1 MLRGFINLRQKRY
14 VNMKKTKYDKLTS
27 KYQKP
32 LMKSLEEFV
41 AIDSSYDES
50 TVNETNPFG
59 GGVSDALNY
68 ITNLARKDGF
78 EVTNYDNKIVEIL
91 YGRGPKNLTIMAH
104 ADVVPAG
111 DGWIDPPFKMT
122 ERKGMLY
129 GRGVSDDKGPLLATY
144 YALKALRDEGE
155 LGGYEIRFLVGGNEE
170 SGSLCMEHYFGVLKK
185 KQPTLG
191 FSPDSDFPLIYA
203 EKGIV
208 NFKVTVKV
216 EVPGLISIKGG
227 TARNAVIDKCELKHD
242 LDLNFLKYIMEHYHR
257 TEAAILT
264 KDDVTT
270 VTFFGKAAHGSTPEK
285 GINAGMMA
293 LKSIAEFSKNETL
306 LKLVKLYEPLD
317 AKGYNCDAKNEEMGT
332 NSSNVG
338 IISYKDGIL
347 ELYVNFRYINKCDPK
362 ELLANIKEANKG
374 FEVKVEGQDPVLFFP
389 QDHELVQAL
398 LKCYQD
404 ETGDL
409 VSKPLAIGGG
419 TYAKC
424 ADNVVAFGMQFPG
437 FDSLMHSP
445 GEMTKKEDLF
455 KAMSIYAHAIYELGE
470 ILKK

>member
-1 MLRGFINLRQKRY
+1 
-14 VNMKKTKYDKLTS
+14 MKKTSYDKLTA

-32 LMKSLEEFV
+32 LLQSLEEFV
-41 AIDSSYDES
+41 AIDSSYDPV

-59 GGVSDALNY
+59 AGVSDALNY
-68 ITNLARKDGF
+68 VTNLARKDGF
-78 EVTNYDNKIVEIL
+78 EVTNYDNKVVEII
-91 YGRGPKNLTIMAH
+91 YGRGNKNLTIMAH

-111 DGWIDPPFKMT
+111 DGWNEPPFKMV
-122 ERKGMLY
+122 EKKGVLY

-144 YALKALRDEGE
+144 YALKALRDEGL

-170 SGSLCMEHYFGVLKK
+170 SGSLCMHHYFDVLKK

-203 EKGIV
+203 EKGII
-208 NFKVTVKV
+208 NFSVKAKV
-216 EVPGLISIKGG
+216 EIPGLISIKGG
-227 TARNAVIDKCELKHD
+227 TASNAVIDRCELKHD
-242 LDLNFLKYIMEHYHR
+242 IDLNFLKYIMEHYHR
-257 TEAAILT
+257 TEAAIVT

-270 VTFFGKAAHGSTPEK
+270 VTFIGKAAHGSTPEK
-285 GINAGMMA
+285 GVNAGMMA
-293 LKSIAEFSKNETL
+293 LKSIAEFSKNEVL
-306 LKLVKLYEPLD
+306 NRLVKMYEPLD
-317 AKGYNCDAKNEEMGT
+317 GKGYDCFASNKEMGT

-338 IISYKDGIL
+338 LISYKDGVL
-347 ELYVNFRYINKCDPK
+347 ELTVNFRYINSCDYK
-362 ELLANIKEANKG
+362 ELVAIIKEANKG
-374 FEVKVEGQDPVLFFP
+374 FEVNFEGTSPLLFFP
-389 QDHELVQAL
+389 QDSVLIKTL
-398 LKCYQD
+398 LKAYQD

-409 VSKPLAIGGG
+409 RSKPLAIGGG

-445 GEMTKKEDLF
+445 GEMSKKDDLF
-455 KAMSIYAHAIYELGE
+455 KAMSIYARAIYELGE

>member
-1 MLRGFINLRQKRY
+1 
-14 VNMKKTKYDKLTS
+14 MKKTSFDKLTS

-32 LMKSLEEFV
+32 LLKSLEEFV
-41 AIDSSYDES
+41 SIDSSYDPI

-59 GGVSDALNY
+59 AGVSDALNY

-78 EVTNYDNKIVEIL
+78 EVTNYDNKVVEII
-91 YGRGPKNLTIMAH
+91 YGRGNKNLTIMAH

-111 DGWIDPPFKMT
+111 DGWIDPPFKMV
-122 ERKGMLY
+122 EKKGVLY

-144 YALKALRDEGE
+144 YALKALRDEGM

-170 SGSLCMEHYFGVLKK
+170 SGSLCMHHYFDVLKK

-203 EKGIV
+203 EKGII
-208 NFKVTVKV
+208 NFSVKAKV
-216 EVPGLISIKGG
+216 EIPGLISIKGG
-227 TARNAVIDKCELKHD
+227 TASNAVIDRCELKHD
-242 LDLNFLKYIMEHYHR
+242 IDLRFLKYIMEHYHR

-264 KDDVTT
+264 KEDVTT
-270 VTFFGKAAHGSTPEK
+270 VTFIGKAAHGAHPEN
-285 GINAGMMA
+285 GVNAGMMA

-306 LKLVKLYEPLD
+306 LRLVKMYEPLD
-317 AKGYNCDAKNEEMGT
+317 GKGYGCSASNKEMGT

-338 IISYKDGIL
+338 LISYKNGIL
-347 ELYVNFRYINKCDPK
+347 ELTVNFRYINTCDYK
-362 ELLANIKEANKG
+362 ELVAAIKEANKG
-374 FEVKVEGQDPVLFFP
+374 FEVKNEGTSPLLFFP
-389 QDHELVQAL
+389 QDSVLIQTL
-398 LKCYQD
+398 LKAYQD

-445 GEMTKKEDLF
+445 GEMTKKDDLF
-455 KAMSIYAHAIYELGE
+455 KAMSIYARAIYDLGE
-470 ILKK
+470 VLKQK

>member
-1 MLRGFINLRQKRY
+1 
-14 VNMKKTKYDKLTS
+14 MKKTKFDKLTS
-27 KYQKP
+27 KYQKE
-32 LMKSLEEFV
+32 LLKSLEEFV
-41 AIDSSYDES
+41 SIDSSYDPN

-59 GGVSDALNY
+59 AGVSDALNY
-68 ITNLARKDGF
+68 ITNLARSDGF

-91 YGRGPKNLTIMAH
+91 YGRGNKNLTIMAH

-122 ERKGMLY
+122 EKKGVLY
-129 GRGVSDDKGPLLATY
+129 GRGVSDDKGPLLASY
-144 YALKALRDEGE
+144 YALKALRDEGL

-170 SGSLCMEHYFGVLKK
+170 SGSLGMHHYFKVLKK

-203 EKGIV
+203 EKGIT
-208 NFKVTVKV
+208 NFTVKAKV

-227 TARNAVIDKCELKHD
+227 TASNAVIDKCELKV
-242 LDLNFLKYIMEHYHR
+242 DLNLDFLKFIMERFHR
-257 TEAAILT
+257 NEAEILT
-264 KDDVTT
+264 VDDVTT

-285 GINAGMMA
+285 GVNAGMMA
-293 LKSIAEFSKNETL
+293 LKSIAEFSKNESL
-306 LKLVKLYEPLD
+306 LRLVKLYEPLD
-317 AKGYNCDAKNEEMGT
+317 GKGYGCSATNKEMGH
-332 NSSNVG
+332 NSSNMG
-338 IISYKDGIL
+338 LISYKDGVI
-347 ELYVNFRYINKCDPK
+347 ELTINFRYINSCDYK
-362 ELLANIKEANKG
+362 ELVASIKEANKG
-374 FEVKVEGQDPVLFFP
+374 FEVKLGENNPVLFYP
-389 QDHELVQAL
+389 QDSELIKTL
-398 LKCYQD
+398 LKAYQE

-409 VSKPLAIGGG
+409 KSKPLAIGGG

-455 KAMSIYAHAIYELGE
+455 KAMSIYARAIYELGE
-470 ILKK
+470 VLKK

>member
-1 MLRGFINLRQKRY
+1 
-14 VNMKKTKYDKLTS
+14 MKKTKFDKLTS
-27 KYQKP
+27 KYQKE
-32 LMKSLEEFV
+32 LLKSLEEFV
-41 AIDSSYDES
+41 SIDSSYDPN

-59 GGVSDALNY
+59 AGVSDALNY
-68 ITNLARKDGF
+68 ITNLARSDGF

-91 YGRGPKNLTIMAH
+91 YGRGNKNLTIMAH

-122 ERKGMLY
+122 EKKGVLY
-129 GRGVSDDKGPLLATY
+129 GRGVSDDKGPLLASY
-144 YALKALRDEGE
+144 YALKALRDEGL

-170 SGSLCMEHYFGVLKK
+170 SGSLGMHHYFKVLKK

-203 EKGIV
+203 EKGIT
-208 NFKVTVKV
+208 NFTVKAKV

-227 TARNAVIDKCELKHD
+227 TASNAVIDKCEVKV
-242 LDLNFLKYIMEHYHR
+242 DLNLDFLKFIMERFHR
-257 TEAAILT
+257 NEAEIRT
-264 KDDVTT
+264 VDDVTT

-285 GINAGMMA
+285 GVNAGMMA
-293 LKSIAEFSKNETL
+293 LKSISEFSKNESL
-306 LKLVKLYEPLD
+306 LRLVKLYEPLD
-317 AKGYNCDAKNEEMGT
+317 GKGYGCSATNKEMGH
-332 NSSNVG
+332 NSSNMG
-338 IISYKDGIL
+338 LISYKDGVI
-347 ELYVNFRYINKCDPK
+347 ELTINFRYINSCDYK
-362 ELLANIKEANKG
+362 ELVASIKEANKG
-374 FEVKVEGQDPVLFFP
+374 FEVKLGENNPVLFYP
-389 QDHELVQAL
+389 QDSELIKTL
-398 LKCYQD
+398 LKAYQE

-409 VSKPLAIGGG
+409 KSKPLAIGGG

-455 KAMSIYAHAIYELGE
+455 KAMSIYARAIYELGE
-470 ILKK
+470 VLRK

>member
-1 MLRGFINLRQKRY
+1 
-14 VNMKKTKYDKLTS
+14 MKKTSYDKLTA
-27 KYQKP
+27 KYQKS
-32 LMKSLEEFV
+32 LLKSLEEFV
-41 AIDSSYDES
+41 AIDSSYDPV

-59 GGVSDALNY
+59 AGVSDALNY
-68 ITNLARKDGF
+68 VTNLAKKDGF
-78 EVTNYDNKIVEIL
+78 EVTNYDNKVVEII
-91 YGRGPKNLTIMAH
+91 YGRGNKNLTIMAH

-111 DGWIDPPFKMT
+111 DGWDEPPFKMV
-122 ERKGMLY
+122 EKKGVLY

-144 YALKALRDEGE
+144 YALKALRDEGL

-170 SGSLCMEHYFGVLKK
+170 SGSLCMHHYFDVLKK

-203 EKGIV
+203 EKGII
-208 NFKVTVKV
+208 NFSVKAKV
-216 EVPGLISIKGG
+216 EIPGLISIKGG
-227 TARNAVIDKCELKHD
+227 TASNAVIDRCELKHD
-242 LDLNFLKYIMEHYHR
+242 IDLNFLKYIMEHYHR
-257 TEAAILT
+257 TEAAIVT

-270 VTFFGKAAHGSTPEK
+270 VTFIGKAAHGSTPEK
-285 GINAGMMA
+285 GVNAGMMA

-306 LKLVKLYEPLD
+306 ERLVKMYEPLD
-317 AKGYNCDAKNEEMGT
+317 GKGYGCFASNKEMGT

-338 IISYKDGIL
+338 LISYKDGVL
-347 ELYVNFRYINKCDPK
+347 ELTVNFRYINSCDYK
-362 ELLANIKEANKG
+362 ELVAAIKEANKG
-374 FEVKVEGQDPVLFFP
+374 FEVNFEGTSPLLFFP
-389 QDHELVQAL
+389 QDSVLIKTL
-398 LKCYQD
+398 LKAYQD

-409 VSKPLAIGGG
+409 RSKPLAIGGG

-445 GEMTKKEDLF
+445 GEMTKKDDLF
-455 KAMSIYAHAIYELGE
+455 KAMSIYARAIYELGE

>member
-1 MLRGFINLRQKRY
+1 
-14 VNMKKTKYDKLTS
+14 MKKTSYDKLTA

-32 LMKSLEEFV
+32 LLKSLEEFV
-41 AIDSSYDES
+41 AIDSSYDPV

-59 GGVSDALNY
+59 AGVSDALNY
-68 ITNLARKDGF
+68 VTNLARKDGF
-78 EVTNYDNKIVEIL
+78 EVTNYDNKVVEII
-91 YGRGPKNLTIMAH
+91 YGRGNKNLTIMAH

-111 DGWIDPPFKMT
+111 DGWNEPPFKMV
-122 ERKGMLY
+122 EKKGILY

-144 YALKALRDEGE
+144 YALKALRDEGL

-170 SGSLCMEHYFGVLKK
+170 SGSLCMHHYFDVLKK

-203 EKGIV
+203 EKGII
-208 NFKVTVKV
+208 NFSVKAKVDI
-216 EVPGLISIKGG
+216 PGLISIKGG
-227 TARNAVIDKCELKHD
+227 TASNAVIDRCELKHD
-242 LDLNFLKYIMEHYHR
+242 IDLNFLKYIMEHYHR
-257 TEAAILT
+257 TEAAIVT

-270 VTFFGKAAHGSTPEK
+270 VTFIGKAAHGSTPEK
-285 GINAGMMA
+285 GVNAGMMA
-293 LKSIAEFSKNETL
+293 LKSIADFSKNEVL
-306 LKLVKLYEPLD
+306 NRLVKMYEPLD
-317 AKGYNCDAKNEEMGT
+317 GKGYDCFASNKEMGT

-338 IISYKDGIL
+338 LISYKDGVL
-347 ELYVNFRYINKCDPK
+347 ELTVNFRYINSCDYK
-362 ELLANIKEANKG
+362 ELVAAIKEANKG
-374 FEVKVEGQDPVLFFP
+374 FEVNFEGTSPLLFFP
-389 QDHELVQAL
+389 QDSVLIKTL
-398 LKCYQD
+398 LKAYQD

-409 VSKPLAIGGG
+409 RSKPLAIGGG

-445 GEMTKKEDLF
+445 GEMSKKDDLF
-455 KAMSIYAHAIYELGE
+455 KAMSIYARAIYELGE

>member
-1 MLRGFINLRQKRY
+1 
-14 VNMKKTKYDKLTS
+14 MKKTKFDKLTS
-27 KYQKP
+27 KYQKE
-32 LMKSLEEFV
+32 LLKSLEEFV
-41 AIDSSYDES
+41 SIDSSYDPN

-59 GGVSDALNY
+59 AGVSDALNY
-68 ITNLARKDGF
+68 ITNLARSDGF

-91 YGRGPKNLTIMAH
+91 YGRGNKNLTIMAH

-122 ERKGMLY
+122 EKKGVLY
-129 GRGVSDDKGPLLATY
+129 GRGVSDDKGPLLASY
-144 YALKALRDEGE
+144 YALKALRDEGL

-170 SGSLCMEHYFGVLKK
+170 SGSLGMYHYFKVLKK

-203 EKGIV
+203 EKGIT
-208 NFKVTVKV
+208 NFTVKAKV

-227 TARNAVIDKCELKHD
+227 TASNAVIDKCELKV
-242 LDLNFLKYIMEHYHR
+242 DLNLDFLKFIMEHFHR
-257 TEAAILT
+257 NEAEILT
-264 KDDVTT
+264 VDDVTT

-285 GINAGMMA
+285 GVNAGMMA
-293 LKSIAEFSKNETL
+293 LKSIAEFSKNESL
-306 LKLVKLYEPLD
+306 LRLVKLYEPLD
-317 AKGYNCDAKNEEMGT
+317 GKGYGCSATNKEMGH
-332 NSSNVG
+332 NSSNMG
-338 IISYKDGIL
+338 LISYKDGVI
-347 ELYVNFRYINKCDPK
+347 ELTINFRYINSCDYK
-362 ELLANIKEANKG
+362 ELVASIKEANKG
-374 FEVKVEGQDPVLFFP
+374 FEVKLGENNPVLFYP
-389 QDHELVQAL
+389 QDSELIKTL
-398 LKCYQD
+398 LKAYQE

-409 VSKPLAIGGG
+409 KSKPLAIGGG

-455 KAMSIYAHAIYELGE
+455 KAMSIYARAIYELGE
-470 ILKK
+470 VLKK